1 MRRPFKNSFNRQCIV
16 KLDWKFKRIR
26 RAKSRDIPNLKR
38 IKIKIKIKTI
48 LDRSILHFP
57 YLEILYLQSSRSS
70 SCKLILARDLRK
82 WVQRELPRRI
92 NEIYAGELN
101 ERKAFDRRRGFIFI
115 GMIFRLHLP
124 FASPSII
131 FSRISLVSSEFSY
144 IRLILSFYSI
154 ERNISFRDTK
164 RNNLFSYLSTLRTSS
179 NEMRTKMGRGNFSLA
194 FASTRPE

>member
-26 RAKSRDIPNLKR
+26 RAKSRDISNLKR

-70 SCKLILARDLRK
+70 PCKLILARDLRK
-82 WVQRELPRRI
+82 WVQRELPRRRFTL
-92 NEIYAGELN
+92 ERELN

-124 FASPSII
+124 FARPSII
-131 FSRISLVSSEFSY
+131 FSRISLVSNEFSY

>member
-1 MRRPFKNSFNRQCIV
+1 MQAYFS
-16 KLDWKFKRIR
+16 
-26 RAKSRDIPNLKR
+26 A
-38 IKIKIKIKTI
+38 
-48 LDRSILHFP
+48 
-57 YLEILYLQSSRSS
+57 RSS
-70 SCKLILARDLRK
+70 QMSPARIASADKRDLRWK
-82 WVQRELPRRI
+82 R
-92 NEIYAGELN
+92 ELN

-194 FASTRPE
+194 FATTRPE